1 MNKIIF
7 LLCFLFLMLSCQ
19 KEKKEIVNNES
30 IIKEINLVVDKWHK
44 DVAEV
49 KFDAYFNAMTKDA
62 IFIGTDASEN
72 WTKQEFINFA
82 KPHFD
87 KKKTWNFKPLERN
100 VYVSDNG
107 KTVWFDELL
116 DTWMR
121 VCRGSG
127 VLVKHDNDWKI
138 KHYVLSTT
146 IPNDSMKTV
155 AKLKSKSDSIFIF
168 KNFKQ

>member
-1 MNKIIF
+1 MKKISY
-7 LLCFLFLMLSCQ
+7 LLILLLIISCNETVNET
-19 KEKKEIVNNES
+19 KIKLEVNN
-30 IIKEINLVVDKWHK
+30 LVDNWHK
-44 DVAEV
+44 NVANQN
-49 KFDAYFNAMTKDA
+49 FDAYFNAMTDDA

-72 WTKQEFINFA
+72 WNKEAFKKFA

-100 VYVSDNG
+100 IYISEDK

-127 VLVKHDNDWKI
+127 VLIKKNNSWKI

-146 IPNDSMKTV
+146 IPNDSMKKVVKMKT
-155 AKLKSKSDSIFIF
+155 LNDSLFVE
-168 KNFKQ
+168 NFK